1 MAITHKMIMPL
12 TKWQEI
18 CKKCNDLREI
28 KKDFKVDIEKYMAC
42 RNYGQLMFHL
52 TAIEIGAREELEAP
66 EYYDKMNYG
75 GFNELKRKN
84 FSQK

>member
-1 MAITHKMIMPL
+1 MAISHKMIMPL

-18 CKKCNDLREI
+18 CKKCNDLKEM
-28 KKDFKVDIEKYMAC
+28 KEDFNINIEDYIECK
-42 RNYGQLMFHL
+42 NYGQLMFHL
-52 TAIEIGAREELEAP
+52 SAIELGARENLEAP
-66 EYYDKMNYG
+66 EYYNKINYG